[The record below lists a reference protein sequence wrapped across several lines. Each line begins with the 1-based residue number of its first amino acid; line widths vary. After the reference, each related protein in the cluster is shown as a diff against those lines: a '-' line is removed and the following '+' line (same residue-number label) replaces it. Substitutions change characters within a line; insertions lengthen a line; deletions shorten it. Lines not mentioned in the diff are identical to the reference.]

1 MATSTYDK
9 DVIYAFLKKIQVD
22 INAVFN
28 EMRMD
33 FEKNPPVSNIKERFL
48 KWKSR
53 YSDIVHTT
61 LKETVFLKDKTIDQ
75 NNFDF
80 KDFLQKVTEDYQNDN
95 EFLDLLK
102 SVNTEIESLKDF
114 IRNHLAKDS
123 SIYYVKEI

>member
-1 MATSTYDK
+1 MK
-9 DVIYAFLKKIQVD
+9 NFKK
-22 INAVFN
+22 
-28 EMRMD
+28 
-33 FEKNPPVSNIKERFL
+33 

-53 YSDIVHTT
+53 YSDIVHTN

-75 NNFDF
+75 ANFDF

-102 SVNTEIESLKDF
+102 AVNTEIESLKDF